1 MSRDNII
8 YSDQKRDICRY
19 IDDIREIGW
28 GDAKTRIRPFLAP
41 TRWEK
46 MIDMT
51 PQLAYSRFLDLS
63 VYYYI
68 PLVSDDGKK
77 LRIAWIDHMTLTT
90 WGITMQTLKEQAIE
104 NLYKDGYAIQCIDGI
119 INGLLGS
126 HTIPHDTGPIH
137 LYVLTNKKMFLGAS
151 GILDRGIIRSS
162 AERIGHN
169 LHVIPSSIH
178 ETLLCPDLGQIDKEK
193 LDRIIK
199 EINDTQVAPQD
210 RLSDHAYYYDR
221 AMDEIRTEQ

>member
-1 MSRDNII
+1 MSRDSII
-8 YSDQKRDICRY
+8 YRGQQT
-19 IDDIREIGW
+19 DIRKDIGGIMEMGWGDVKAHIRPSLAPIGW
-28 GDAKTRIRPFLAP
+28 GGMMDRIP
-41 TRWEK
+41 
-46 MIDMT
+46 D
-51 PQLAYSRFLDLS
+51 LAYSRFLDLS
-63 VYYYI
+63 VYYHI
-68 PLVSDDGKK
+68 WSMGDDGKK
-77 LRIAWIDHMTLTT
+77 PGITWIGHKKLAD

-104 NLYKDGYAIQCIDGI
+104 NLRKDGYAVQCIGGI
-119 INGLLGS
+119 Y
-126 HTIPHDTGPIH
+126 
-137 LYVLTNKKMFLGAS
+137 LYVLTNKRMFLGAS
-151 GILDRGIIRSS
+151 GILDRSIIRSS

-169 LHVIPSSIH
+169 LHIIPSSIH